1 MVGLP
6 ARGKTYISRKI
17 VRYLNW
23 LGYQARVFNIGNYRR
38 EICGTTD
45 CKADFFDPKN
55 NDAAKQREQC
65 AILAFEDLVKFL
77 KNGGDIAIYDGTN
90 STKERRMYVKNAI

>member
-17 VRYLNW
+17 SRYLNW
-23 LGYQARVFNIGNYRR
+23 LGYNTRVFNIGNYRR
-38 EICGTTD
+38 EYCGTD

-55 NDAAKQREQC
+55 NNA
-65 AILAFEDLVKFL
+65 VK
-77 KNGGDIAIYDGTN
+77 
-90 STKERRMYVKNAI
+90 